1 MKNDSKLFPILAL
14 ILILGAAV
22 AVYVVYFRK
31 PASPELKPGNSD
43 SDQSAATDNRPRA
56 NPRDFTPEAA
66 GRADPVV
73 TKQPEPP
80 ISLDKAVRRMQI
92 SGRVLDERGGAL
104 HDIRVEFQ
112 GTGDLALFRGTG
124 YTDPSGNYSL
134 LAWERSN
141 IRKAQTNDTGGFVHA
156 RAADG
161 RLAAGEAQL
170 FALSASATMADIV
183 LRVQSGIEGDVR
195 DNDGAPAPFAQVTL
209 RSLGMIRDI
218 DESGGS
224 ITYDHRPIARS
235 AMADDRGRYGFA
247 GLPPGKYTLSVE
259 GGFFG
264 TAQASGEVDVTDG
277 KVQWHELKL
286 ARQNFVRGTLRD
298 QDGVAVEG
306 AVVVLH
312 QIGALKTPDG
322 DVINTN
328 GDDLRAK
335 IDRKREGERGRDFR
349 ANKTRW
355 RSVTDPEGRFGFA
368 NIHDVELEL
377 QAQLGKKTVEIKN
390 VRVNQGDYSLSLPLD
405 SSITGTVRDAA
416 SNQPVT
422 RYDIRVISGDG
433 EPTPFDRVS
442 SDAVFPWHSEGRFRM
457 LNAAE
462 GSVALRVS
470 APGYA
475 PAVIRVKDLA
485 ANERRTGADVALK
498 PLCDLVLTLKQGE
511 KLLPREPVLLLYDG
525 RSVAEGSTDDFG
537 EVRLPGVVPAEY
549 EIKVQRADGSVL
561 AVRHSVPAQ
570 NEQRATLALMPK

>member
-14 ILILGAAV
+14 VLVLGAAV
-22 AVYVVYFRK
+22 AVYFVYFRT
-31 PASPELKPGNSD
+31 PASPQLI
-43 SDQSAATDNRPRA
+43 AANTENTETPRPDTRPQA

-66 GRADPVV
+66 GRTDPVV

-80 ISLDKAVRRMQI
+80 ISLEKAVRRMQV

-112 GTGDLALFRGTG
+112 GTGELALFRGTG

-156 RAADG
+156 RAPDG
-161 RLAAGEAQL
+161 RMSAGEVQR
-170 FALSASATMADIV
+170 FEVSASASMADIV
-183 LRVQSGIEGDVR
+183 LRTRAGVEGDVR
-195 DNDGAPAPFAQVTL
+195 DTDGSPAPFVQVTL

-224 ITYDHRPIARS
+224 ITYDHRPVARS
-235 AMADDRGRYGFA
+235 TTADERGRYSFA
-247 GLPPGKYTLSVE
+247 GLPPGKYTLNVE
-259 GGFFG
+259 GGYFG
-264 TAQASGEVDVTDG
+264 VAQASGECDVSDG
-277 KVQWHELKL
+277 SVKWHELKL

-298 QDGVAVEG
+298 LDGVPVEG
-306 AVVVLH
+306 AVVVLR

-322 DVINTN
+322 EIVNTN
-328 GDDLRAK
+328 GDDLRAR
-335 IDRKREGERGRDFR
+335 IDKKREGERGRDFR
-349 ANKTRW
+349 AAKTRW
-355 RSVTDPEGRFGFA
+355 RCVTDPEGRFGFA
-368 NIHDVELEL
+368 NIHDVELDL
-377 QAQLGKKTVEIKN
+377 VAQLGKKTAEIKN
-390 VRVNQGDYSLSLPLD
+390 VRVNQGDFSLTLELD

-416 SNQPVT
+416 TNQPIT
-422 RYDIRVISGDG
+422 RYDIRIIGGEG

-442 SDAVFPWHSEGRFRM
+442 EDAVFPWHNEGRYRVI
-457 LNAAE
+457 NAAE

-485 ANERRTGADVALK
+485 ANERRAGADAALK
-498 PLCDLVLTLKQGE
+498 PLCTLVLTLKHGE

-537 EVRLPGVVPAEY
+537 EVRLSGIVPADY
-549 EIKVQRADGSVL
+549 EIKVQRADGSIL
-561 AVRHSVPAQ
+561 SLKHSVPAQ
-570 NEQRATLALMPK
+570 NEQRATLALLPK